1 MKILS
6 VNFNTYSSVRK
17 APVFKAENASVPTE
31 NKTGDETEIE
41 NQSKR
46 NYIIGGSIA
55 AALILAFVAIKK
67 GWFSGK
73 KAAQIVEETSQPH
86 VKPSQQPQ
94 PQPQIEPKGPATP
107 PDLKPENPTI
117 ETEVPNANIP
127 PKNLVKRNQK
137 RIKHV
142 HEMRKPKMIER
153 KELRQTIAEQVDNV
167 SQEMEDIIT
176 ELETPKK
183 SLDEMIE
190 IQKDVIARV
199 YKKDS

>member
-1 MKILS
+1 MKITS

-17 APVFKAENASVPTE
+17 APAFKADNASMPTE
-31 NKTGDETEIE
+31 NKTDNEAEIE

-86 VKPSQQPQ
+86 AKPSSQPQ
-94 PQPQIEPKGPATP
+94 PQSQPKVESKGPATP

-117 ETEVPNANIP
+117 ETEVPDENIP
-127 PKNLVKRNQK
+127 SKNLLKRN
-137 RIKHV
+137 R
-142 HEMRKPKMIER
+142 
-153 KELRQTIAEQVDNV
+153 RQTIAEQVDNV

-183 SLDEMIE
+183 SIDEMIE

>member
-1 MKILS
+1 MKIAS
-6 VNFNTYSSVRK
+6 VNFNTYSSMRK
-17 APVFKAENASVPTE
+17 APAFKAENASMPTE
-31 NKTGDETEIE
+31 NKTGDETKIE

-86 VKPSQQPQ
+86 TPPSPQ
-94 PQPQIEPKGPATP
+94 TPPPPKVEPQGPATP
-107 PDLKPENPTI
+107 PKPENPTI
-117 ETEVPNANIP
+117 ETKVPDENMP

-137 RIKHV
+137 QIKHV
-142 HEMRKPKMIER
+142 FEMRKSEMGER
-153 KELRQTIAEQVDNV
+153 KELRQKIAEKVDNI
-167 SQEMEDIIT
+167 SQEMEDMIT
-176 ELETPKK
+176 ELESPKK

-190 IQKDVIARV
+190 IQKDVVARL
-199 YKKDS
+199 YKKDN